1 MPKIKQKVSEPS
13 SYHQKITEWPLE
25 ERPRE
30 KLMRN
35 GADSLSN
42 AELLAILLRTGTGK
56 ITAVDIGKILLK
68 QYLSLDR
75 LAKRSYTELQKFKG
89 VGLTKAISLSAA
101 FELGRRSAIE
111 QNKER
116 ITISSPED
124 VVTLYSPLL
133 RDAQQ
138 EIFKVLLLDSAN
150 HLLGDKLITT
160 GILNSSLVHPREVF
174 KHAIIESAASIIIFH
189 NHPSGNPEPSADD
202 IQITRQISEAGKI
215 LGIPL
220 HDHIILAREKYASFA
235 EKGLL

>member
-1 MPKIKQKVSEPS
+1 MSAKIKKVSEPS

-30 KLMRN
+30 KMMRH
-35 GADSLSN
+35 GSEALSD
-42 AELLAILLRTGTGK
+42 AELLAILFRTGAGN
-56 ITAVDIGKILLK
+56 ITAVDLGKTIIK
-68 QYLSLDR
+68 EYGTVDR
-75 LAKRSYTELQKFKG
+75 LAKRTYNELQKFKG
-89 VGLTKAISLSAA
+89 IGKSKAIALVAA

-111 QNKER
+111 KEKDR

-124 VVTLYSPLL
+124 VVALYQPLL
-133 RDAQQ
+133 QDAQQ

-150 HLLGDKLITT
+150 HLITDKLITT

-174 KHAIIESAASIIIFH
+174 KLAIIETAASIIILH

-202 IQITRQISEAGKI
+202 IQITRQICEAGKI

-220 HDHIILAREKYASFA
+220 NDHIILARDKYASFA